1 VWQISIDL
9 QLLVMRKQL
18 LCESPFISSWII
30 HQICLFCRTIETNF
44 NYKRMISYENV
55 LNKKLLD
62 GNSEMYLLPWIRSRY
77 FNSTRRDKI
86 DFIVSQQVQYSW
98 LAFIPMTSDFT
109 YCTYWKREMFSVFI
123 FVTLQKSRVPKAT
136 LRWFS
141 EPYLLHNMH
150 QLLYPIF

>member
-1 VWQISIDL
+1 VWQRSIDL
-9 QLLVMRKQL
+9 QLLVILKQL

-30 HQICLFCRTIETNF
+30 HQICLFCRTTEMNF
-44 NYKRMISYENV
+44 NYKRMISNENV

-62 GNSEMYLLPWIRSRY
+62 GNSEMYLLPWIWSKY

-98 LAFIPMTSDFT
+98 FAFIPMTSDFT
-109 YCTYWKREMFSVFI
+109 YCTYCIPKRKMFSIVI

-136 LRWFS
+136 LRKL
-141 EPYLLHNMH
+141 YLLHNMR
-150 QLLYPIF
+150 QLLHPIF